1 MLQWTGLRPS
11 AEHHDVGQKRW
22 WLGTQPES
30 LEIAAHT
37 GIGLMVPLSKIS
49 NPEVRGLADEAVR
62 FLETHSWCGRVRSG
76 ELAFA
81 VAGVVGVF
89 KIAFEPAR
97 SDVDSVL
104 WIITGDLPPAY
115 LVTDDAP
122 DWQSA
127 LAAYIDEMRTWVAA
141 VRNGSPTADVIPVSV
156 APTVEHAQILESR
169 LDFLQRE
176 FVAVSADSIEG
187 DV

>member
-1 MLQWTGLRPS
+1 
-11 AEHHDVGQKRW
+11 
-22 WLGTQPES
+22 
-30 LEIAAHT
+30 
-37 GIGLMVPLSKIS
+37 MVPLSKIS
-49 NPEVRGLADEAVR
+49 NREVRDLADEAVR
-62 FLETHSWCGRVRSG
+62 FLETHSWCGRVRGG

-97 SDVDSVL
+97 PDVDSVL

-115 LVTDDAP
+115 VVTDDAP

-127 LAAYIDEMRTWVAA
+127 LAAYVDVMRMWVAA
-141 VRNGSPTADVIPVSV
+141 VRNGNSTADVIPVSV
-156 APTVEHAQILESR
+156 APTAEHAEMLESR
-169 LDFLQRE
+169 LDFIQRD
-176 FVAVSADSIEG
+176 FIAVPAESIEG

>member
-1 MLQWTGLRPS
+1 
-11 AEHHDVGQKRW
+11 
-22 WLGTQPES
+22 
-30 LEIAAHT
+30 
-37 GIGLMVPLSKIS
+37 MVPFSKIR

-62 FLETHSWCGRVRSG
+62 FLETHPWCVRVRSG

-89 KIAFEPAR
+89 KMSCEPTR
-97 SDVDSVL
+97 PDVDSVL
-104 WIITGDLPPAY
+104 WVITGDLPPAY

-127 LAAYIDEMRTWVAA
+127 LAAYVSEMRKWVAA
-141 VRNGSPTADVIPVSV
+141 VRDGASTADAIPVNV
-156 APTVEHAQILESR
+156 APTAEHAELLDSR
-169 LDFLQRE
+169 LDFIERE
-176 FVAVSADSIEG
+176 LVAAAGSIAG